1 MLCGY
6 LILKINRLNHRE
18 ENLLPICLWFY
29 NPITVVISSRGS
41 AESIM
46 SFLVLAFV
54 YYFKLKRSF
63 TSGIFYGLAIHFKI
77 YPLAYGLL
85 ILAYYLSRTLENKKK
100 LNAVDLAAAVFDWE
114 LLKFGAGAFIA
125 LALPTAYYYVT

>member
-6 LILKINRLNHRE
+6 LILKINRLNGE
-18 ENLLPICLWFY
+18 EHLLSICLWFY

-54 YYFKLKRSF
+54 YFFKLKRSF
-63 TSGIFYGLAIHFKI
+63 TAGCFYGLAIHFKI

-85 ILAYYLSRTLENKKK
+85 ILVFYLNKTLENKK
-100 LNAVDLAAAVFDWE
+100 LSLSSLAAAVFDWE
-114 LLKFGAGAFIA
+114 LLKFAAGAFIA
-125 LALPTAYYYVT
+125 LALPTTYYYIT